1 MKSPSLVVFAVV
13 AAAALPL
20 PATAQNDCAEG
31 MTASGQCVDPNLAAD
46 VRQTAIIFSLPKISY
61 TAFPIL
67 PNGDFAYRYPHNLI
81 PDPLTSAASGNPAR
95 VGSGHHGV
103 H

>member
-1 MKSPSLVVFAVV
+1 MKIPSLIVLAVV
-13 AAAALPL
+13 AATALP
-20 PATAQNDCAEG
+20 AAAQAGCVEG
-31 MTASGQCVDPNLAAD
+31 VTASGQCVDADLAASA
-46 VRQTAIIFSLPKISY
+46 RQTAIIFSLPKISY

-67 PNGDFAYRYPHNLI
+67 PNGDFVYRYPHNLI
-81 PDPLTSAASGNPAR
+81 PDPLTSTAGGNPAR